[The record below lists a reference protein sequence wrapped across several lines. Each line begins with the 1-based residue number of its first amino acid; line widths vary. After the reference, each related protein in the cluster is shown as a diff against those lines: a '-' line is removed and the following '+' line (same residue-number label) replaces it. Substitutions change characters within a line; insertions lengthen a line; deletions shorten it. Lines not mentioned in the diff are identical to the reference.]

1 MKIGDK
7 VRVYGEETEIIAT
20 AFDEDGEEVYMLKGY
35 TRDFYEDE
43 IKPITFELL
52 ESIIDLVAED
62 LDAKN
67 KNINATL
74 GYEELVQLRDLWSK
88 KVALEVDLT
97 IPYMQGREDEK
108 TIWRNKIKE
117 KIEEIEKLPLVI
129 VGGRR
134 NGKTLEY
141 GIKLGKIK
149 AYEELLKGE

>member
-1 MKIGDK
+1 MQVGDK

-20 AFDEDGEEVYMLKGY
+20 VFDEDGEEVYMLKGY

-43 IKPITFELL
+43 IKPTTFELL

-88 KVALEVDLT
+88 KVALEVDLEDIDLT

-108 TIWRNKIKE
+108 TIWKNKIKE
-117 KIEEIEKLPLVI
+117 KIEELE
-129 VGGRR
+129 VGSDKADGWRS
-134 NGKTLEY
+134 EY
-141 GIKLGKIK
+141 LYAKEVL
-149 AYEELLKGE
+149 EELLKGE